1 MLPLMLLS
9 CINIPNKITFT
20 SKENQI
26 LLVIK
31 IMPTFCILKYIGTMV
46 IRSFEMHIDKKKTQ
60 LLSVLSSIGDK
71 DRGKPDI
78 ELLRGGVQRASGH
91 HPHLLIEEEI
101 IQKNEQ
107 NVSTQGMMSEQV
119 IAFLPLGRYELE
131 LYVLRNIS

>member
-1 MLPLMLLS
+1 MNACCNLCMITAFMMLPLMLLS

-78 ELLRGGVQRASGH
+78 ELLKGRGCAAGQRPPPPS
-91 HPHLLIEEEI
+91 PH
-101 IQKNEQ
+101 
-107 NVSTQGMMSEQV
+107 
-119 IAFLPLGRYELE
+119 
-131 LYVLRNIS
+131 